1 MSIDRHSLTNF
12 GLAYVTAVVLLGA
25 LDAVWLGGIAKN
37 FYRQEIGPLLN
48 EVPRVLPAAAFYLL
62 YPLGLVYLVLTP
74 FPDSLGE
81 AAMRAAVIGLLAY
94 GAYDLTNLSTLR
106 GWSWRLSLLD
116 WAWGTFVTTVVGAGV
131 YWVIH
136 RWR

>member
-1 MSIDRHSLTNF
+1 MIDRPSLTNF

-25 LDAVWLGGIAKN
+25 LDAAWLGGIAKN
-37 FYRQEIGPLLN
+37 FYRQEIGPLLQ
-48 EVPRVLPAAAFYLL
+48 ETPLLAPAAAFYLL
-62 YPLGLVYLVLTP
+62 YPLGLVYLLMTP
-74 FPDSLGE
+74 FPESLAE
-81 AAMRAAVIGLLAY
+81 AAMRSAVIGLLAY

-106 GWSWRLSLLD
+106 GWSWRLSLVD
-116 WAWGTFVTTVVGAGV
+116 WAWGTLVTAVVGSAV